1 MEKEITVIEARDL
14 IQGENDL
21 QLLDVRTEES
31 FKNDSLPGFMNVPL
45 NSISRTISD
54 LDGRKRTLLICKDG
68 SQSHE
73 ALKLL
78 ESVGFN
84 AQVIRGGL
92 KDWKK
97 VINPALT

>member
-14 IQGENDL
+14 IQAEEDL

-31 FKNDSLPGFMNVPL
+31 FESDSLPGFVNVPL
-45 NSISRTISD
+45 NSISRSISD
-54 LDGRKRTLLICKDG
+54 LDGRKRTLILCKDG

-92 KDWKK
+92 KDWKR
-97 VINPALT
+97 VINPS

>member
-1 MEKEITVIEARDL
+1 MEKEITVIEARDM
-14 IQGENDL
+14 IQAEDDL

-31 FKNDSLPGFMNVPL
+31 FENGALPGFLNVPL
-45 NSISRTISD
+45 NSISRKIPD
-54 LDGRKRTLLICKDG
+54 LDGRKKTLIICKDG

-84 AQVIRGGL
+84 VQVIRGGL
-92 KDWKK
+92 NDWNR
-97 VINPALT
+97 VINPSN